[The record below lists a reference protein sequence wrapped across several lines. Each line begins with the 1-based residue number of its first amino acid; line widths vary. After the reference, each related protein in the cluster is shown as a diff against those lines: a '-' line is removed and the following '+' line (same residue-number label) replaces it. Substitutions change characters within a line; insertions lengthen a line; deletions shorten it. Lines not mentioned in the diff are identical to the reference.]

1 MLRHLQRKIDAQN
14 WQTIA
19 GAIAEQGYART
30 KRLLTARQCGSLA
43 AVYDNAE
50 LFRKTVEMARYR
62 FGEGEYRYFAEPL
75 PDTVGALRHGLYRHL
90 APIANAMM
98 ADLRRELRYPDTL
111 DGYLADCRAAGQ
123 DKPTPLLLS
132 YQKGGY
138 NRLHR
143 DLYGDLRFPLQAVC
157 LLNPESDFEGGEF
170 LLVEQQPRAQ
180 SIGRAIT
187 LKQGEFVIFP
197 VAERPVAGKRGFFA
211 AQMRHG
217 VSPLE
222 GGKRTTLGIIFHNA
236 A

>member
-1 MLRHLQRKIDAQN
+1 MSKHLHRKIEALDWSAVAGD
-14 WQTIA
+14 IA
-19 GAIAEQGYART
+19 SQGYART
-30 KRLLTARQCGSLA
+30 KPLLTAGQCGTLA
-43 AVYDNAE
+43 ALYDDDG
-50 LFRKTVEMARYR
+50 LFRNTVEMARYR
-62 FGEGEYRYFAEPL
+62 FGEGEYRYFADPL
-75 PDTVGALRHGLYRHL
+75 PETVAALRQGLYRHL
-90 APIANAMM
+90 APVANAMM
-98 ADLRRELRYPDTL
+98 ADLRREPCYPETL
-111 DGYLADCRAAGQ
+111 AGYLADCRAAGQ
-123 DKPTPLLLS
+123 DKPTPLLLN

-157 LLNPESDFEGGEF
+157 LLSPVSDFEGGEF

-180 SIGRAIT
+180 SIGRAIA

-217 VSPLE
+217 VSPLAR
-222 GGKRTTLGIIFHNA
+222 GQRTTLGIIFHNA